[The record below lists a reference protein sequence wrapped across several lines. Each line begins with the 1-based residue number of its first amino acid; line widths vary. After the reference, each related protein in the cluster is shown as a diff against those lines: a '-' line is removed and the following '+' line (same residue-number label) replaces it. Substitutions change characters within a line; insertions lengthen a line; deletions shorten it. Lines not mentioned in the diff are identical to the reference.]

1 MHQSVLVSPFTVEPK
16 PLASRVSPQ
25 VYVRFA
31 FVEQIN
37 NTNDTDTTCIS
48 GTHMYMYMY
57 AIQSVA
63 GVSGFVYTT
72 CAFAR
77 DLLVY
82 SSNIIQQVVFVVS
95 IPNAWRTIDKLVG
108 YLGFVAMRF

>member
-16 PLASRVSPQ
+16 PLASRVSAQ

-48 GTHMYMYMY
+48 GTHMYMY

-72 CAFAR
+72 CTFTR

-82 SSNIIQQVVFVVS
+82 SSNIIQ
-95 IPNAWRTIDKLVG
+95 
-108 YLGFVAMRF
+108 